1 MERQMN
7 RQSKRF
13 TPTKWA
19 ERIVP
24 VVLAILF
31 LALAFSLV
39 IVFLSMFRLIP
50 GG

>member
-1 MERQMN
+1 MN

-13 TPTKWA
+13 TPSKWA

-24 VVLAILF
+24 IVLAILF
-31 LALAFSLV
+31 LALALTLA